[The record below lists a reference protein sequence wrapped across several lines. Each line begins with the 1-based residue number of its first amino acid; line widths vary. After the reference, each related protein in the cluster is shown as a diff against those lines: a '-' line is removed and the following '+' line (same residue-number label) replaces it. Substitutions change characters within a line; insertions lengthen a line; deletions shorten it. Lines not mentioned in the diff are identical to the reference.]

1 VRFGSPPGPNPSPFP
16 QTATRWPSSFG
27 VGATA
32 DTVIVRAF
40 VAFLYLAALAI
51 GSGVWGFQ
59 AAGDRGGAGWITGSS
74 AAAVGGTVAL
84 VSILL
89 TARVH
94 WSREETKART
104 KVSASLGTALALLSI
119 RVGSGVE
126 LIVFPFACG
135 LLLVLLPWA
144 ALRRRAL
151 P

>member
-1 VRFGSPPGPNPSPFP
+1 MDRPAQDAVRL
-16 QTATRWPSSFG
+16 TRWPSSFG